1 MIEKKCL
8 TIKGRKVPVRKTVFG
23 NLEVE
28 AGTNAH
34 VKGVPPDEWYCF
46 FCVRKNKPVSG
57 KKPIIFKCLLRG
69 DPVYFPAALGF
80 ISRTLDFQ
88 ILRNFSSREAD
99 ICADEAGK

>member
-1 MIEKKCL
+1 MIKEKCR
-8 TIKGRKVPVRKTVFG
+8 TIKGRKIPVRKTVFG

-34 VKGVPPDEWYCF
+34 VKGVPPDEWHCF
-46 FCVRKNKPVSG
+46 FCVRKSRPKPG
-57 KKPIIFKCLLRG
+57 KNPIIIKCLLRG
-69 DPVYFPAALGF
+69 DPVYFPLALGF

-88 ILRNFSSREAD
+88 ILRNFSIREAD